1 MTPKEFRFVV
11 FVLIVINALGV
22 GYFLA
27 VLLDAWCLIYK
38 LFIL

>member
-11 FVLIVINALGV
+11 FTLIVINALGV
-22 GYFLA
+22 GYFSA
-27 VLLDAWCLIYK
+27 ALLDAWCLIYK

>member
-22 GYFLA
+22 GYFSA